1 MQNFPYHIETEDD
14 LNTYEEYLKEND
26 TDKQTI
32 TDEFSTQVICRKE
45 NNMSYIPQDNQNLP
59 KSLKNTAF
67 LPAFL
72 SKNIGK
78 LVKIESLIGGKLES
92 RIGILITVGAN
103 FIVLRQIRSNNTMI
117 CDSSLIKY
125 VTIIHDNDLRKLIP

>member
-1 MQNFPYHIETEDD
+1 MQNFPYHIETEED
-14 LNTYEEYLKEND
+14 LRVYEEFARENVN
-26 TDKQTI
+26 QI
-32 TDEFSTQVICRKE
+32 IDELPIRKSQEHE
-45 NNMSYIPQDNQNLP
+45 NNMSYIPQQNNNLP

-78 LVKIESLIGGKLES
+78 LVKIESLIGGRLEP

-103 FIVLRQIRSNNTMI
+103 FIVLRQMRSNNTMI
-117 CDSSLIKY
+117 CDSTLIKY
-125 VTIIHDNDLRKLIP
+125 ATIIHDNDIRKLIP

>member
-1 MQNFPYHIETEDD
+1 MQNFPYHIETEED
-14 LNTYEEYLKEND
+14 LRVYEEFARENGN
-26 TDKQTI
+26 QI
-32 TDEFSTQVICRKE
+32 IDELPIRKSQEHE
-45 NNMSYIPQDNQNLP
+45 NNMSYIPQQNNNLP

-78 LVKIESLIGGKLES
+78 LVKIESLIGGRLEP

-103 FIVLRQIRSNNTMI
+103 FIVLRQMRSNNTMI
-117 CDSSLIKY
+117 CDSTLIKY
-125 VTIIHDNDLRKLIP
+125 ATIIHDNDIRKLIP

>member
-1 MQNFPYHIETEDD
+1 MHNFPYHIETEDD
-14 LNTYEEYLKEND
+14 LNAYEEYLKDKD
-26 TDKQTI
+26 TDKQI
-32 TDEFSTQVICRKE
+32 IKDEFPTQVMCRQE
-45 NNMSYIPQDNQNLP
+45 NNMSYIPQDNQNKP

-78 LVKIESLIGGKLES
+78 LVKIESLIGGKLEP
-92 RIGILITVGAN
+92 RIGILMTVGAN
-103 FIVLRQIRSNNTMI
+103 FVVLRQMRSNNTML

-125 VTIIHDNDLRKLIP
+125 VTIIHDNDIRKLIP

>member
-14 LNTYEEYLKEND
+14 LNTYEEYAREND
-26 TDKQTI
+26 NRNQMIDDLPTPKVYAQ
-32 TDEFSTQVICRKE
+32 EE
-45 NNMSYIPQDNQNLP
+45 NMSYIPQNNRNLP

-78 LVKIESLIGGKLES
+78 LVKIESLIGGKLEP
-92 RIGILITVGAN
+92 RIGILMTVGAN
-103 FIVLRQIRSNNTMI
+103 FIVLRQMRSNNTMI
-117 CDSSLIKY
+117 CDSTLIKY
-125 VTIIHDNDLRKLIP
+125 ATIIHDNDVRKLIP